1 MSDVVSHVPFVDV
14 VADVGGNGFDNSFIG
29 IVFAVFFAYFVRTGL
44 EDQVC
49 ITKTQIGRRVG
60 QRLAFFEAGFFFAE
74 VLGLATD
81 FFLTGAFLDLGLFD
95 LTDEVSLQ

>member
-1 MSDVVSHVPFVDV
+1 MSDVVSHVPVIDV
-14 VADVGGNGFDNSFIG
+14 VADVRGNGFDNSLIR
-29 IVFAVFFAYFVRTGL
+29 IVFAVFFADLIGTGL
-44 EDQVC
+44 EDQVG
-49 ITKTQIGRRVG
+49 ITKTQIGCCVG

>member
-1 MSDVVSHVPFVDV
+1 MPYIITYIPVVDV
-14 VADVGGNGFDNSFIG
+14 VADVRGNGFDNGLIG